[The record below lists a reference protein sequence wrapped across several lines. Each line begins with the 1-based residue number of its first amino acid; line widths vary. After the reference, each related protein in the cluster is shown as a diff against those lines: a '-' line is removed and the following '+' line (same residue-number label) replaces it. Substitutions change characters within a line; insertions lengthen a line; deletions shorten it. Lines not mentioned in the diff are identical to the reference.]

1 MAFGLKGSHI
11 VAVLIAGGVIGWML
25 QGDIIVGGQ
34 AESENATP
42 PPAERAG
49 SEQILQKVRFTTIS
63 PEIREQVLSLRGR
76 TEAASIVQVRAETS
90 GVVEERFIEKGDFV
104 KEGDL
109 LCRLDAGV
117 RKSALLQAKTGL
129 IQAESDYLAHKQLQ
143 EQGYSTNA
151 KLLAMQSAKDAAKA
165 RLEQAEKELE
175 NIDVIAKASG
185 TAQDP
190 IAEIGNLLNPGDIC
204 ATIVQSNPM
213 KFIGQVSERS
223 VAAIKNGDRALVG
236 LVSGEQVSGKI
247 RYIAPTADQQT
258 RTFRVEIE
266 IPNDQ
271 NRIRDGITATANI
284 ALASDEAYQI
294 KASWLTLADNGNVGV
309 RVIGDD
315 DVVDF
320 VELKILAQTP
330 DTMWVS
336 GLANGQRVI
345 TVGQEYVA
353 AGQKVLGVEE
363 TAKNQTSLREQQS

>member
-1 MAFGLKGSHI
+1 MAFGLKSSHI

-42 PPAERAG
+42 PPAERA
-49 SEQILQKVRFTTIS
+49 SSAEILQKVRFKTIS
-63 PEIREQVLSLRGR
+63 PETREQVLSLRGR

-90 GVVEERFIEKGDFV
+90 GVVEERLIEKGDYV

-117 RKSALLQAKTGL
+117 RKSAVLQAKTGL
-129 IQAESDYLAHKQLQ
+129 IQAETDYQAHKQLQ

-151 KLLAMQSAKDAAKA
+151 TLLAMRSAKDAASA
-165 RLEQAEKELE
+165 GLQQAEKELE
-175 NIDVIAKASG
+175 NVNVIAKASG
-185 TAQDP
+185 TVQDP
-190 IAEIGNLLNPGDIC
+190 IAEIGNFLNPGDIC

-223 VAAIKNGDRALVG
+223 VAAIKNGDKALVG
-236 LVSGEQVSGKI
+236 LVSGEQVAGTI
-247 RYIAPTADQQT
+247 RYISPTADQQT

-266 IPNDQ
+266 IPN
-271 NRIRDGITATANI
+271 NENSIRDGITATANV
-284 ALASDEAYQI
+284 ALASDEAFQI
-294 KASWLTLADNGNVGV
+294 KSSWLTLADNGNIGV
-309 RVIGDD
+309 RVIDD
-315 DVVDF
+315 SDVVKF
-320 VELKILAQTP
+320 VQLKILAQTP

-336 GLANGQRVI
+336 GLTDGQRVI

-353 AGQKVLGVEE
+353 AGQKVIAVEE
-363 TAKNQTSLREQQS
+363 TAKIQSSIEEQQS

>member
-11 VAVLIAGGVIGWML
+11 VAVIIAGGVIGWML

-49 SEQILQKVRFTTIS
+49 SSAILQKVRYTTIK
-63 PEIREQVLSLRGR
+63 PETREQILALRGR
-76 TEAASIVQVRAETS
+76 TEASSVVQVRAETS
-90 GVVEERFIEKGDFV
+90 GVVEERLVKKGNFV
-104 KEGDL
+104 NEGDI
-109 LCRLDAGV
+109 LCRLDAGT
-117 RKSALLQAKTGL
+117 RKSAVLQAKTGL
-129 IQAESDYLAHKQLQ
+129 IQAEADYQAHKQLQ

-151 KLLAMQSAKDAAKA
+151 KLLAMKSAKDAASA

-175 NIDVIAKASG
+175 NINIIAKASG

-190 IAEIGNLLNPGDIC
+190 IAEIGNLLNAGDIC

-223 VAAIKNGDRALVG
+223 VSAIKNGDRALVS
-236 LVSGEQVSGKI
+236 LVSGEHVGGEI
-247 RYIAPTADQQT
+247 RYISSTADQQT

-271 NRIRDGITATANI
+271 NKIRDGITATANI
-284 ALASDEAYQI
+284 ALASDEAFQI
-294 KASWLTLADNGNVGV
+294 KASWLTLADDGNVGV
-309 RVIGDD
+309 RTIDAN
-315 DVVDF
+315 DVVNF
-320 VELKILAQTP
+320 VQLKILAQTP

-336 GLANGQRVI
+336 GLTDGQRVI

-353 AGQKVLGVEE
+353 AGQKVIAVEE
-363 TAKNQTSLREQQS
+363 TAKIEAVVKEQQS

>member
-42 PPAERAG
+42 PPAERAKTT
-49 SEQILQKVRFTTIS
+49 SALQKVRFTTIS
-63 PEIREQVLSLRGR
+63 PEVRDQALSLRGR
-76 TEAASIVQVRAETS
+76 TEAASVVQVRAETS
-90 GVVEERFIEKGDFV
+90 GVVEDRIIEKGDIV

-117 RKSALLQAKTGL
+117 RKSAVLQAKTGL
-129 IQAESDYLAHKQLQ
+129 IQAESDYQAHKKLQ
-143 EQGYSTNA
+143 VQGYSTNA
-151 KLLAMQSAKDAAKA
+151 TLLAMQSAKDAASA
-165 RLEQAEKELE
+165 RLEQAEKELA
-175 NIDVIAKASG
+175 NIDIIAKASG
-185 TAQDP
+185 TVQDP
-190 IAEIGNLLNPGDIC
+190 IAEVGNLLNVGDVC

-223 VAAIKNGDRALVG
+223 VAAIKNGDQALVA
-236 LVSGEQVSGKI
+236 LVSGEQVAGEI
-247 RYIAPTADQQT
+247 HYIAPTADQQT

-294 KASWLTLADNGNVGV
+294 KSSWLTLADNGNIGV
-309 RVIGDD
+309 RVIDTN
-315 DVVDF
+315 DVVRF
-320 VELKILAQTP
+320 VELEILAQTP
-330 DTMWVS
+330 ETMWVS
-336 GLANGQRVI
+336 GLTDGHRVI

-353 AGQKVLGVEE
+353 SGQKVIAVEE
-363 TAKNQTSLREQQS
+363 TANMQVSVKEQQS

>member
-49 SEQILQKVRFTTIS
+49 TATVLQKVRFKTIS
-63 PEIREQVLSLRGR
+63 PETREQVLSLRGR

-90 GVVEERFIEKGDFV
+90 GVVEERLVEKGDFV

-117 RKSALLQAKTGL
+117 RKSAVLQAKTSL
-129 IQAESDYLAHKQLQ
+129 IQAQTDYEAHKQLQ
-143 EQGYSTNA
+143 EQGYTTNS
-151 KLLAMQSAKDAAKA
+151 KLLGMLSAKDAASA
-165 RLEQAEKELE
+165 SLEQAEKELE
-175 NIDVIAKASG
+175 NINIIAKASG

-223 VAAIKNGDRALVG
+223 VAAIKNGDKAIVG
-236 LVSGEQVSGKI
+236 LVSGEQVAGEI

-271 NRIRDGITATANI
+271 NTIRDGITATANI
-284 ALASDEAYQI
+284 ALASDQAFQI
-294 KASWLTLADNGNVGV
+294 KASWLTLADDGTIGV
-309 RVIGDD
+309 RVIDD
-315 DVVDF
+315 SDVVKF
-320 VELKILAQTP
+320 VQLKILAQTP

-336 GLANGQRVI
+336 GLTDGQRVI

-353 AGQKVLGVEE
+353 AGQKVIAVEE
-363 TAKNQTSLREQQS
+363 TAKIQTSVKEQQS

>member
-49 SEQILQKVRFTTIS
+49 ASEILQKVRFTTIS

-76 TEAASIVQVRAETS
+76 TEAAAIVQVRAETT
-90 GVVEERFIEKGDFV
+90 GVVEERFVQKGDYV
-104 KEGDL
+104 NEGDL

-117 RKSALLQAKTGL
+117 RKSAVLQAKTAL
-129 IQAESDYLAHKQLQ
+129 IQAENDYDAHKKLQ
-143 EQGYSTNA
+143 EQGYATNS
-151 KLLAMQSAKDAAKA
+151 KLLAMQSAKDAASA
-165 RLEQAEKELE
+165 RLEQAENELE
-175 NIDVIAKASG
+175 NIDVVAKASG

-204 ATIVQSNPM
+204 VTIVQSNPM

-223 VAAIKNGDRALVG
+223 VAAIKDGDKALVS
-236 LVSGEQVSGKI
+236 LVSGEQVAGEI
-247 RYIAPTADQQT
+247 RYIATTADQQT

-271 NRIRDGITATANI
+271 NTIRDGITATANI
-284 ALASDEAYQI
+284 ALAPDEAFQI
-294 KASWLTLADNGNVGV
+294 KSSWLTLADNGNIGV
-309 RVIGDD
+309 RVIDGG
-315 DVVDF
+315 DVVKF
-320 VELKILAQTP
+320 VQLKILAQTP

-336 GLANGQRVI
+336 GLTDGQRVI
-345 TVGQEYVA
+345 TVGHEYVA
-353 AGQKVLGVEE
+353 AGQKVIAVEE
-363 TAKNQTSLREQQS
+363 TAKIQASVEEQQS